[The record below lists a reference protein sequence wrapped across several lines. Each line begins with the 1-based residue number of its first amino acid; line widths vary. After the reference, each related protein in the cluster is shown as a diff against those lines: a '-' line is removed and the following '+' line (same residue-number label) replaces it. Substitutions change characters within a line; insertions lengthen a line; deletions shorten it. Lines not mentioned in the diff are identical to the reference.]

1 MTLRQLTSKIACT
14 RCVRVC
20 ARARACV
27 CGRAPRWLLFQIY
40 ISSSHSYQFLMGLKA
55 ELKTS
60 ILHPRFLLLLQSL
73 LSVIATTQCCDTFR
87 DTCKTVLISALA
99 NLKGG
104 GVTLIQIFAPP
115 SLLSPLSLPPFS
127 PSLSLP
133 CLSQSL
139 SFWLC
144 VPAWCCMNGGA
155 PFSVDPVSGC
165 QGVSLVLMGSSLV
178 SDSPSPVPCPKPPT
192 PDTLTHTHTH
202 TANTAIIPNGL
213 VTAGRG

>member
-55 ELKTS
+55 ELITS

-104 GVTLIQIFAPP
+104 GGLRSF
-115 SLLSPLSLPPFS
+115 SYSHHPPFS
-127 PSLSLP
+127 LLSLSLP
-133 CLSQSL
+133 SLPPSL
-139 SFWLC
+139 S
-144 VPAWCCMNGGA
+144 
-155 PFSVDPVSGC
+155 PVSLNLCRFGS
-165 QGVSLVLMGSSLV
+165 VSRLG
-178 SDSPSPVPCPKPPT
+178 
-192 PDTLTHTHTH
+192 
-202 TANTAIIPNGL
+202 AA
-213 VTAGRG
+213 

>member
-55 ELKTS
+55 ELITS

-104 GVTLIQIFAPP
+104 GGYAHSDIRTTLP
-115 SLLSPLSLPPFS
+115 SLSSLSPSLLSLPLSPLSLS
-127 PSLSLP
+127 ISVVLA
-133 CLSQSL
+133 
-139 SFWLC
+139 LC
-144 VPAWCCMNGGA
+144 PG
-155 PFSVDPVSGC
+155 
-165 QGVSLVLMGSSLV
+165 LVL
-178 SDSPSPVPCPKPPT
+178 
-192 PDTLTHTHTH
+192 HEW
-202 TANTAIIPNGL
+202 
-213 VTAGRG
+213 GRPI

>member
-1 MTLRQLTSKIACT
+1 M
-14 RCVRVC
+14 CVFVR
-20 ARARACV
+20 ARARV

-104 GVTLIQIFAPP
+104 GGGYAHSVIRTTLP
-115 SLLSPLSLPPFS
+115 SLSSLSPSLLSLPLSPLSLS
-127 PSLSLP
+127 ISVVLA
-133 CLSQSL
+133 
-139 SFWLC
+139 LC
-144 VPAWCCMNGGA
+144 PG
-155 PFSVDPVSGC
+155 
-165 QGVSLVLMGSSLV
+165 LVL
-178 SDSPSPVPCPKPPT
+178 
-192 PDTLTHTHTH
+192 HEW
-202 TANTAIIPNGL
+202 
-213 VTAGRG
+213 GRPI